1 MGRRARR
8 RAHSVISR
16 STATCLAL
24 LDQLFAMKAT
34 ARSAWPMGVALL
46 AIVCLQVAVVH
57 GRPTFVALIPN
68 ANGPLGHTNSVGGG
82 PLNAFGEAFS
92 AQGHEWTTALC
103 QADSDGDGATN
114 GEELG
119 DPCCLWKPS
128 NGDVDSTRSSFTTHP
143 GEFNSFTAEQLEA
156 MKCNEAAI
164 DDPEASSAFGSTWS
178 AWSDESGIGS
188 WPTEAS
194 TSFDGDVGVELPG
207 VRMTGDTLPPRESPT
222 ATATV
227 PPPTSSAQSPVTE
240 ARRAMH
246 TMLALAVALL
256 PVWL

>member
-1 MGRRARR
+1 
-8 RAHSVISR
+8 
-16 STATCLAL
+16 
-24 LDQLFAMKAT
+24 MKAT

-46 AIVCLQVAVVH
+46 AITCLQAVVH
-57 GRPTFVALIPN
+57 ARPTFVALIPN
-68 ANGPLGHTNSVGGG
+68 ANGPLGHTNGVGGG

-92 AQGHEWTTALC
+92 AQGHQWTTELC

-119 DPCCLWKPS
+119 DPCCLWMPPTVAV
-128 NGDVDSTRSSFTTHP
+128 GSTRASFTTHP

-164 DDPEASSAFGSTWS
+164 DDPEASSASGS
-178 AWSDESGIGS
+178 AWSDWSVLDDESGIGS
-188 WPTEAS
+188 WPAEAS

-207 VRMTGDTLPPRESPT
+207 VRMTGDTPSPRQSPI

-227 PPPTSSAQSPVTE
+227 SPPTSNAQSLVTE
-240 ARRAMH
+240 ARRAVH
-246 TMLALAVALL
+246 TVLVLVVALL